1 MNIQIEN
8 LCSIPLEKQKVE
20 IVERKGIGHPDSI
33 ADGLAESVSRALC
46 KEYLNKFGYI
56 LHHNT
61 DEVQIVGGQSAP
73 QFGGGVILQPVYILL
88 VGRATS
94 VMNGTRLPVRSIAIK
109 AARNYLSNFPNLDPD
124 TDVMLDCKIQQG
136 SQDLRGLYDSK
147 KGLANDTSI
156 GVGYAPFTET
166 ETITLELEKY
176 ITTTLRTQHPE
187 VGEDVKVMSYRAQ
200 DTINIT
206 VAMAMVDRYIPN
218 PDHYISIKEELVDRL
233 TDQACNLT
241 NRDISLK
248 LNTGDDYDNNIY
260 YLTVTGLSMENGD
273 DGSVGRGNRVNGL
286 ITANRPASMEA
297 AAGKN
302 PVTHV
307 GKLYNLASTRI
318 AQDIVDHCASIEE
331 AYIRILSQIGKS
343 ITDPQVVSVGLVSPT
358 GFENDEQ
365 KIRDIVQRHLT
376 DISALK
382 EDIMAEKLRMF

>member
-8 LCSIPLEKQKVE
+8 VCSIPLEKQKVE

-46 KEYLNKFGYI
+46 NEYINKFGYI

-61 DEVQIVGGQSAP
+61 DEVQIVGGQSDP

-94 VMNGTRLPVRSIAIK
+94 VMNGKRLPIRSIAVK
-109 AARNYLSNFPNLDPD
+109 AAHGYLKNFPNLNPK

-147 KGLANDTSI
+147 KELANDTSI
-156 GVGYAPFTET
+156 GVGYAPLTET
-166 ETITLELEKY
+166 EKITLELEKY
-176 ITTTLRTQHPE
+176 INSALRKKHPE
-187 VGEDVKVMSYRAQ
+187 AGEDVKVMSCRSQ
-200 DTINIT
+200 DFIHIT
-206 VAMAMVDRYIPN
+206 VAMAMVDRHIPN
-218 PDHYISIKEELVDRL
+218 PDHYISTKEELVDKL
-233 TDQACNLT
+233 TDYAHHFT
-241 NRDISLK
+241 SRDISLM
-248 LNTGDDYDNNIY
+248 LNTGDDYDHNIF

-307 GKLYNLASTRI
+307 GKLYNLVSSLI
-318 AQDIVDHCASIEE
+318 AQDIVTRCDTIEE
-331 AYIRILSQIGKS
+331 VYIRILSQIGKP
-343 ITDPQVVSVGLVSPT
+343 ITEPQVVSVALVSPT
-358 GFENDEQ
+358 GAGKEEQ
-365 KIRDIVQRHLT
+365 KIKGIIQQHLANIG
-376 DISALK
+376 DLK
-382 EDIMAEKLRMF
+382 KDIMAGKLGMF